1 MLCGLILVDI
11 LFTAVQEGDS
21 TSKQTRDHGKWAKS
35 QKLLADDEVPEE
47 VRKAW
52 ANMKGR
58 DNQTKFINAVVVRK
72 GDRDLALNTQSKFV
86 QD

>member
-1 MLCGLILVDI
+1 MYI

-21 TSKQTRDHGKWAKS
+21 TNRQTRDRGKWAKF

-47 VRKAW
+47 VKKAW
-52 ANMKGR
+52 ESMKSR